1 MIINYPKREIHLLPN
16 SHYRD
21 EFDYSYTGMNMF
33 YIDGRIMADDVI
45 KGSPA
50 DKGGLKQGDIIIAVN
65 SNFSNDI
72 GTYKNLMQVIGEKI
86 TMLVSRNGV
95 PLILTFRVGRIY

>member
-1 MIINYPKREIHLLPN
+1 
-16 SHYRD
+16 
-21 EFDYSYTGMNMF
+21 MNMF
-33 YIDGRIMADDVI
+33 YVDGKIMTDDVI

-50 DKGGLKQGDIIIAVN
+50 FNSGLKQGDIIIAVN

-72 GTYKNLMQVIGEKI
+72 GTYKNLMQGVGEKI
-86 TMLVSRNGV
+86 TLLVSRDNV